1 MLLKIEDIPRRTNCF
16 AVLRFWNVKIFDFV
30 RSGIAQLA
38 ERFSVKEDVV
48 GSSPTP
54 GASSHLIYHKVIY

>member
-1 MLLKIEDIPRRTNCF
+1 MIEYR
-16 AVLRFWNVKIFDFV
+16 L

-48 GSSPTP
+48 GPSPTP
-54 GASSHLIYHKVIY
+54 GASVDFLVANHHLGLINQYF

>member
-1 MLLKIEDIPRRTNCF
+1 MIEYR
-16 AVLRFWNVKIFDFV
+16 L

-38 ERFSVKEDVV
+38 ERLSVKEDVV

-54 GASSHLIYHKVIY
+54 GAKALIIRIMLRSDDCSGFFVQRW